1 MEPALHRPQLTEA
14 GSGNELKNQSREKEF
29 LWFAPVCFSFP
40 EPDSEK
46 KQKTNFS
53 SLLGQAPREGET
65 RAERARGSLTH
76 HFELKLSDTTAP
88 MENQVMK
95 QITVLVIILFA
106 TLAIAAAGQQTQL
119 PEPFATPSVRNTAQV
134 VAKPDNAQLKAPTGF
149 SVSVYADNLQGPRTM
164 LYSPN
169 GDLFVAQSR
178 TGSVIVLR
186 DTNNDGEPDART
198 VYAQG
203 LTGVFGMAFHEGYLY
218 LGRTDSV
225 VRYKYKDGDTQA
237 QGTPEKVVD
246 LPTGGHNTRNIVFSR
261 DGKKMYVAVGSAS
274 NKNDGEEPR
283 RAAVNEYNP
292 DGTGQ
297 RVFASGL
304 RNPVGLTLQ
313 PGTDTLWIA
322 VNERDTLGDDL
333 VPDYVTSVKDGAF
346 YGWPYS
352 YIGSNYDPEHRGKR
366 PDLVQRAIVP
376 DVLMPAHAAAVG
388 LTFYTGT
395 QFPQRYRNGAFVG
408 LHGSWNR
415 SKLAGYRVVFVP
427 FQNGKPSVPVED
439 FLTGWIIN

>member
-1 MEPALHRPQLTEA
+1 
-14 GSGNELKNQSREKEF
+14 
-29 LWFAPVCFSFP
+29 
-40 EPDSEK
+40 
-46 KQKTNFS
+46 
-53 SLLGQAPREGET
+53 
-65 RAERARGSLTH
+65 
-76 HFELKLSDTTAP
+76 
-88 MENQVMK
+88 MK

-106 TLAIAAAGQQTQL
+106 TLAIAAAGQPTQL

-134 VAKPDNAQLKAPTGF
+134 VPKPDNAQLKAPAGF
-149 SVSVYADNLQGPRTM
+149 SASVYADNLQGPRTM

-274 NKNDGEEPR
+274 NKSDGEEPR

-304 RNPVGLTLQ
+304 RNPVALTLQ
-313 PGTDTLWIA
+313 PGTDTLWVS

-333 VPDYVTSVKDGAF
+333 VPDYITSVKDGAF

-427 FQNGKPSVPVED
+427 FQNGKPSGPVED
-439 FLTGWIIN
+439 FLTGWIINDGNPGTTWGRPVSPFVAKDGSLLVSDDGANKIWRVRYTESR

>member
-1 MEPALHRPQLTEA
+1 
-14 GSGNELKNQSREKEF
+14 
-29 LWFAPVCFSFP
+29 
-40 EPDSEK
+40 
-46 KQKTNFS
+46 
-53 SLLGQAPREGET
+53 
-65 RAERARGSLTH
+65 
-76 HFELKLSDTTAP
+76 
-88 MENQVMK
+88 MK
-95 QITVLVIILFA
+95 QITVLALMSIGA
-106 TLAIAAAGQQTQL
+106 LAIAAAAQLPQL

-134 VAKPDNAQLKAPTGF
+134 VTKPDSAQLEAPAGF

-164 LYSPN
+164 LYAPN

-178 TGSVIVLR
+178 AGSVIVLR

-203 LTGVFGMAFHEGYLY
+203 LNGVFGMAFHDGYLY
-218 LGRTDSV
+218 LGRTDSII
-225 VRYKYKDGDTQA
+225 RYKYKDGDTQA
-237 QGTPEKVVD
+237 QGTPEKLVD
-246 LPTGGHNTRNIVFSR
+246 LPTGGHSTRNIVFSR

-274 NKNDGEEPR
+274 NKSDGEEPR

-304 RNPVGLTLQ
+304 RNPVALTLQ
-313 PGTDTLWIA
+313 PGTDTIWVS

-333 VPDYVTSVKDGAF
+333 VPDYITSVEDGGF

-352 YIGSNYDPEHRGKR
+352 YIGSNYDPEHRDKR

-376 DVLMPAHAAAVG
+376 DVLLPAHAAAVG

-395 QFPQRYRNGAFVG
+395 QFPQRYQNGAFVG

-415 SKLAGYRVVFVP
+415 SKLSGYRVAFVP
-427 FQNGKPSVPVED
+427 FQNGKPSGPVED
-439 FLTGWIIN
+439 FLTGWIIADGNPGSTWGRPVSPFVAKDGSLLVSDDGGNKIWRVRYTASR

>member
-1 MEPALHRPQLTEA
+1 
-14 GSGNELKNQSREKEF
+14 
-29 LWFAPVCFSFP
+29 
-40 EPDSEK
+40 
-46 KQKTNFS
+46 
-53 SLLGQAPREGET
+53 
-65 RAERARGSLTH
+65 
-76 HFELKLSDTTAP
+76 
-88 MENQVMK
+88 MK
-95 QITVLVIILFA
+95 QIIVLALMSIA
-106 TLAIAAAGQQTQL
+106 ALAIAAAAQLPQL

-134 VAKPDNAQLKAPTGF
+134 VTKPDSAQLKAPAGF

-164 LYSPN
+164 LYAPN

-178 TGSVIVLR
+178 AGSVIVLR
-186 DTNNDGEPDART
+186 DTNNDGEPDARS

-203 LTGVFGMAFHEGYLY
+203 LNGVFGMAFHDGYLY
-218 LGRTDSV
+218 LGRTDSI

-237 QGTPEKVVD
+237 QGTPEKLVD
-246 LPTGGHNTRNIVFSR
+246 LPTGGHSTRNIVFSR

-274 NKNDGEEPR
+274 NKSDGEEPR

-304 RNPVGLTLQ
+304 RNPVALTLQ
-313 PGTDTLWIA
+313 PGTDTIWVS

-333 VPDYVTSVKDGAF
+333 VPDYITSVKDGGF

-352 YIGSNYDPEHRGKR
+352 YIGSNYDPEHRDKR

-376 DVLMPAHAAAVG
+376 DVLLPAHAAAVG

-395 QFPQRYRNGAFVG
+395 QFPQRYQNGAFVG

-415 SKLAGYRVVFVP
+415 SKLSGYRVAFVP
-427 FQNGKPSVPVED
+427 FQNGKPSGPVED
-439 FLTGWIIN
+439 FLTGWIIADGNPGRTWGRPVSPFVAKDGSLLVSDDGGNKIWRVRYTASR

>member
-1 MEPALHRPQLTEA
+1 ME
-14 GSGNELKNQSREKEF
+14 
-29 LWFAPVCFSFP
+29 
-40 EPDSEK
+40 D
-46 KQKTNFS
+46 
-53 SLLGQAPREGET
+53 QA
-65 RAERARGSLTH
+65 
-76 HFELKLSDTTAP
+76 
-88 MENQVMK
+88 MK
-95 QITVLVIILFA
+95 QITVLVLIFIA
-106 TLAIAAAGQQTQL
+106 ALAIVAAAQLPQL

-134 VAKPDNAQLKAPTGF
+134 VSKPANAQLKVPDGF
-149 SVSVYADNLQGPRTM
+149 SVSVFADNLQGPRTM
-164 LYSPN
+164 LYAPN
-169 GDLFVAQSR
+169 GDLFVAESR
-178 TGSVIVLR
+178 AGSVLVLR
-186 DTNNDGEPDART
+186 DTNNDAEPDSRT

-203 LTGVFGMAFHEGYLY
+203 LNGVFGMAFHDGFLY
-218 LGRTDSV
+218 IGRTDSI

-237 QGTPEKVVD
+237 QGTPEKLVD
-246 LPTGGHNTRNIVFSR
+246 LPTGGHSTRNIVFSR

-274 NKNDGEEPR
+274 NKSDGEEPR

-304 RNPVGLTLQ
+304 RNPVALTLQ
-313 PGTDTLWIA
+313 PGTDTIWVS

-333 VPDYVTSVKDGAF
+333 VPDYITSLKDGGF

-376 DVLMPAHAAAVG
+376 DVLLPAHAAAVG

-395 QFPQRYRNGAFVG
+395 EFPQRYQNGAFVG

-415 SKLAGYRVVFVP
+415 SKLSGYRIAFVP
-427 FQNGKPSVPVED
+427 FQNGKPSGPVED
-439 FLTGWIIN
+439 FLTGWIIADGNPGSTWGRPVSPFVAKDGSLLVSDDGANKIWRVQYTASR

>member
-1 MEPALHRPQLTEA
+1 
-14 GSGNELKNQSREKEF
+14 
-29 LWFAPVCFSFP
+29 
-40 EPDSEK
+40 
-46 KQKTNFS
+46 
-53 SLLGQAPREGET
+53 
-65 RAERARGSLTH
+65 
-76 HFELKLSDTTAP
+76 
-88 MENQVMK
+88 MK
-95 QITVLVIILFA
+95 QITVLALMSIA
-106 TLAIAAAGQQTQL
+106 ALAIAAAAQLPQL

-134 VAKPDNAQLKAPTGF
+134 VTKPDSAQLEAPAGF

-164 LYSPN
+164 LYAPN

-178 TGSVIVLR
+178 AGSVIVLR

-203 LTGVFGMAFHEGYLY
+203 LNGVFGMAFHDGYLY
-218 LGRTDSV
+218 LGRTDSI

-237 QGTPEKVVD
+237 QGTPEKLVD
-246 LPTGGHNTRNIVFSR
+246 LPTGGHSTRNIAFSR

-274 NKNDGEEPR
+274 NKSDGEEPR

-304 RNPVGLTLQ
+304 RNPVALTLQ
-313 PGTDTLWIA
+313 PGTDTIWVS

-333 VPDYVTSVKDGAF
+333 VPDYITSVKDGGF

-352 YIGSNYDPEHRGKR
+352 YIGSNYDPEHRDKR

-376 DVLMPAHAAAVG
+376 DVLLPAHAAAVG

-395 QFPQRYRNGAFVG
+395 QFPQRYQNGAFVG

-415 SKLAGYRVVFVP
+415 SRLSGYRVAFVP
-427 FQNGKPSVPVED
+427 FQNGKPSGPVED
-439 FLTGWIIN
+439 FLTGWIIADGNPGSTWGRPVSPFVAKDGSLLVSDDGGNKIWRVRYTASR